1 MCRHAQAQTGWMKNE
16 SMISNVC
23 IDGSNQPKVRS
34 TELSWLVLG
43 GSSSFFLGPLSRS
56 LSVCLSLPTLTT
68 LALSPA
74 ASTHT
79 AFFSFLTSGFSVCP
93 TSYAFSQVIDGGA
106 CDSTSAFT
114 LNGTSL
120 FAANNTYYGPSQVFQ
135 CATLQYNLSS
145 WQELWRS
152 KGLPEGGEYGS
163 KIVTTMPTAAEIVAM
178 AQARI

>member
-1 MCRHAQAQTGWMKNE
+1 MA
-16 SMISNVC
+16 S
-23 IDGSNQPKVRS
+23 
-34 TELSWLVLG
+34 SWGFIV
-43 GSSSFFLGPLSRS
+43 FFSWTSLS
-56 LSVCLSLPTLTT
+56 LSVCLSL
-68 LALSPA
+68 SPYPHN
-74 ASTHT
+74 SGSISRCQHT
-79 AFFSFLTSGFSVCP
+79 YCVFLIFNIGFSVCP